1 MEKPA
6 PETSPGAE
14 REAPAADEG
23 RVAAMPPDTA
33 PRPQAGE
40 AERVEPEKASA
51 DVDGEAR
58 EAGSPAAEEAPPP
71 PSRGALLA
79 RVVEGARS
87 RREGWL
93 WFAAVLG
100 IFAAAL
106 LWRWHFA
113 SRAKVYTYDS
123 YYYMLLARSLRH
135 GFSYS
140 VAGHP
145 HYKYMPMYPICVAAF
160 DLFLPLETA
169 GKLSNLVFNAA
180 CVFPI
185 YALGALVFGR
195 RAGLAAAG
203 LFAFE
208 PISSVWAAVPMSD
221 GLLALLVCL
230 AAFFFLKWFKME
242 EGRARHLY
250 LSAAAA
256 GLALLTRWEGAL
268 LLLLMGAFL
277 LYAWAKRRVRFVN
290 LLIFAAI
297 ALAPFALYSLRNL
310 ITFGTPL
317 KSAYLEELRNHPEW
331 AEYTTPNVRFFRYLF
346 FADIPPLGISSR
358 YCHYGYLLFGYA
370 GLAFSLAVK
379 RYRRYGLFLAGWLL
393 LLGPTHF
400 FWYFSNVRFLIPAV
414 PALCLGAGV
423 LIGMPW
429 ARAERGRTGLAF
441 AAVLLLLVVC
451 VVGVLALTGRPLA
464 NDRFYSNIAAL
475 ESGEGGLATLEAVEW
490 LKENAGD
497 AGVASRMAPMASFY
511 LGREVYFIGE
521 YQGFEPADLRIDHVV
536 EDARA
541 KGVRY
546 ILLWSY
552 EPDVEGAMAYS
563 GQGPDVA
570 EQLRLVGRWEAAPS
584 NQWNRAT
591 YAWVFEVP
599 PE

>member
-1 MEKPA
+1 MYEPPAEGEGGA
-6 PETSPGAE
+6 PEPPAE
-14 REAPAADEG
+14 REE
-23 RVAAMPPDTA
+23 
-33 PRPQAGE
+33 
-40 AERVEPEKASA
+40 
-51 DVDGEAR
+51 
-58 EAGSPAAEEAPPP
+58 PPP
-71 PSRGALLA
+71 LRGALLA
-79 RVVEGARS
+79 RVMEGARS

-100 IFAAAL
+100 VFAAAL

-113 SRAKVYTYDS
+113 SRARVYTYDS
-123 YYYMLLARSLRH
+123 YYYLLLARNLRH
-135 GFSYS
+135 GLSYS

-145 HYKYMPMYPICVAAF
+145 HYKYMPFYPVCIAAF
-160 DLFLPLETA
+160 DLFLPLEAA

-185 YALGALVFGR
+185 YALGALVLGR
-195 RAGLAAAG
+195 RAGLAAAA

-221 GLLALLVCL
+221 GLLALLTCL
-230 AAFFFLKWFKME
+230 AAYFFLKWFKQE
-242 EGRARHLY
+242 DGRTRHLY

-268 LLLLMGAFL
+268 LLLLLGAFL
-277 LYAWAKRRVRFVN
+277 LYAWAKKRLKFAN

-297 ALAPFALYSLRNL
+297 ALAPMALFALRNL

-331 AEYTTPNVRFFRYLF
+331 AEYTTPKARFFHYLIF
-346 FADIPPLGISSR
+346 SDVPPLGITVR
-358 YCHYGYLLFGYA
+358 YYNYGYLLFGYA
-370 GLAFSLAVK
+370 GLAFTLAVR

-414 PALCLGAGV
+414 PALCLGAGALV
-423 LIGMPW
+423 GMPW
-429 ARAERGRTGLAF
+429 VSARRARDGIALS
-441 AAVLLLLVVC
+441 AVLLLLVAC
-451 VVGVLALTGRPLA
+451 VVGVLALTGRPVA
-464 NDRFYSNIAAL
+464 NDRFYSNIALL
-475 ESGEGGLATLEAVEW
+475 ENGEGGLATLQAVEW

-497 AGVASRMAPMASFY
+497 AGVASRMAPMVSFY

-541 KGVRY
+541 LGVRY

-552 EPDVEGAMAYS
+552 EPDVEGVMAYS
-563 GQGPDVA
+563 GQGPEVA
-570 EQLRLVGRWEAAPS
+570 EQLELVGRWEAAPTT
-584 NQWNRAT
+584 QWNRT
-591 YAWVFEVP
+591 VYAWIFAVP